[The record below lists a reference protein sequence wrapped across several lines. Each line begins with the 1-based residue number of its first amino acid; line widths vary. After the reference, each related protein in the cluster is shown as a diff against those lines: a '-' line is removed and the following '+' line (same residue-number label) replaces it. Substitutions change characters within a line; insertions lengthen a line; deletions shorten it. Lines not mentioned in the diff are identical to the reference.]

1 MDSPILS
8 LLTQRKQNNM
18 GLGLGIILAGAY
30 VAWMT
35 NDGTRLTTRIQ
46 GQLLAA
52 VFIGAGVA
60 LVEQAALT

>member
-1 MDSPILS
+1 
-8 LLTQRKQNNM
+8 M

-60 LVEQAALT
+60 LVVQAALT